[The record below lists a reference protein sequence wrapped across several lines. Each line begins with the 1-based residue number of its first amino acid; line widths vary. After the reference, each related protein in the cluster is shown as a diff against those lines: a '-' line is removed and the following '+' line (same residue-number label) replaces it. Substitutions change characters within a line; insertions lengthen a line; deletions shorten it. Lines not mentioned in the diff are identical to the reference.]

1 MPITSET
8 LDAIAGLMR
17 RAAKQEILPR
27 FRALGASDVAEKTEA
42 SDLVTVAD
50 TAAERVIKAGIAE
63 ILPEALFI
71 GEEGVAADPDLLL
84 KLKDADVAVVVDPI
98 DGTFNFAHGISA
110 FGVMAAVVANGETVA
125 GLIYDP
131 MGDDFMIAEKGGG
144 AWLKRADGSSSKMS
158 VAAPVPLEEMLGT
171 ASVAFMP
178 QQNRVILLG
187 NMAKVRY
194 AASYRAAAVEY
205 RAFASGGSHF
215 FTYFKLMPW
224 DHLPGVLIGQEAGG
238 YIARYDGSPYLPSH
252 LDGGLLGA
260 PDRDSWMELKE
271 KVFTL

>member
-17 RAAKQEILPR
+17 HAAKQEILPR
-27 FRALGASDVAEKTEA
+27 FRALGDDDVAEKTEA

-50 TAAERVIKAGIAE
+50 TSAERVIKAGIAE
-63 ILPEALFI
+63 ILPDALFI
-71 GEEGVAADPDLLL
+71 GEEGVAADPSLLSG
-84 KLKDADVAVVVDPI
+84 LKDADVAVVVDPI

-110 FGVMAAVVANGETVA
+110 FGVMAAVVVKGETVA

-131 MGDDFMIAEKGGG
+131 MGDDFMMAEKGGG
-144 AWLKRADGSSSKMS
+144 AFLKRADGASRKVK

-178 QQNRVILLG
+178 KEKRAVLLA

-224 DHLPGVLIGQEAGG
+224 DHLAGVLIGQEAGG
-238 YIARYDGSPYLPSH
+238 YIARYDGSAYLPAH

-260 PDRDSWMELKE
+260 PDKESWQELHD
-271 KVFTL
+271 KVFVL

>member
-17 RAAKQEILPR
+17 HAARQEILPR
-27 FRALGASDVAEKTEA
+27 FRNLDAADVAEKTEA
-42 SDLVTVAD
+42 SDLVTIAD

-71 GEEGVAADPDLLL
+71 GEEGVAADPELLL
-84 KLKDADVAVVVDPI
+84 KLKDAKVAVVVDPI
-98 DGTFNFAHGISA
+98 DGTFNFAHGISG
-110 FGVMAAVVANGETVA
+110 FGVMAAVVVNGETVA

-131 MGDDFMIAEKGGG
+131 LGDDFMMAEKGGG
-144 AWLKRADGSSSKMS
+144 AWLKRANGAARKMT
-158 VAAPVPLEEMLGT
+158 VAAPVNLEEMLGA

-178 QQNRVILLG
+178 KENRATLLA
-187 NMAKVRY
+187 NTAKVRY
-194 AASYRAAAVEY
+194 AASYRCAAVEY
-205 RAFASGGSHF
+205 RAFAAGGLHF

-224 DHLPGVLIGQEAGG
+224 DHLAGVLIGQEAGG

-260 PDRDSWMELKE
+260 TDKDSWMELKE

>member
-17 RAAKQEILPR
+17 HAAKQEILPR
-27 FRALGASDVAEKTEA
+27 FRALDDGDVAAKTEA
-42 SDLVTVAD
+42 SDLVTIAD
-50 TAAERVIKAGIAE
+50 TGAERVIKAGIAE

-71 GEEGVAADPDLLL
+71 GEEGVAADPDLLS

-110 FGVMAAVVANGETVA
+110 FGVMAAVVVNGETVA

-144 AWLKRADGSSSKMS
+144 AWLKRADGSSRKMK
-158 VAAPVPLEEMLGT
+158 VATPVPLEQMLGT

-178 QQNRVILLG
+178 KEKRATLLA
-187 NMAKVRY
+187 NTARVRY
-194 AASYRAAAVEY
+194 AASYRASAVEY
-205 RAFASGGSHF
+205 RAFASGASHF

-224 DHLPGVLIGQEAGG
+224 DHLAGVLIGQEAGG
-238 YIARYDGSPYLPSH
+238 HIARYDGSSYLPKH

-260 PDRDSWMELKE
+260 PDKDSWMELKE

>member
-17 RAAKQEILPR
+17 HAAKQEILPR
-27 FRALGASDVAEKTEA
+27 FRALGDDDVAEKTEA

-50 TAAERVIKAGIAE
+50 TSAERVIKAGIAE
-63 ILPEALFI
+63 ILPDALFI
-71 GEEGVAADPDLLL
+71 GEEGVAADPSLLSG
-84 KLKDADVAVVVDPI
+84 LKDADVAVVVDPI

-110 FGVMAAVVANGETVA
+110 FGVMAAVVVKGETVA

-131 MGDDFMIAEKGGG
+131 MGDDFMMAEKGGG
-144 AWLKRADGSSSKMS
+144 AFLKRADGASRKVK

-178 QQNRVILLG
+178 KENRAVLLA

-224 DHLPGVLIGQEAGG
+224 DHLAGVLIGQEAGG
-238 YIARYDGSPYLPSH
+238 YIARYDGSAYLPAH

-260 PDRDSWMELKE
+260 PDKESWQELHD
-271 KVFTL
+271 KVFVL